1 MMNLYNENCVTGLC
15 KVADQS
21 VQLVLADPP
30 YGTTKC
36 QWDKPLPMDLI
47 WAQLRRIL
55 KPDGAVVL
63 FCQQPFTS
71 SLVMGNLPWF
81 KYMWYWRKS
90 RPSGFTNAKLKPL
103 KDVEEIAVFSP
114 ASTANGAKMNMK
126 YRPQGLQKVDKE
138 WHRPRKYGDGTG
150 VNTTRPSHE
159 LSHVIE
165 YEGYPRQ
172 VLDFANVNHN
182 LLHPTQK
189 PVDLCEYL
197 VRTYTDEGDM
207 VLDFCAGSGSTGVAA
222 IDAGRDFIGFEIDE
236 NYFNVLT
243 SRLTCDII

>member
-1 MMNLYNENCVTGLC
+1 MELWCFLPAAIYQLSCYE
-15 KVADQS
+15 QS
-21 VQLVLADPP
+21 SVVQIHVVLAQIQAVRIYQRKAQALKGCRGDC
-30 YGTTKC
+30 GVLARFDS
-36 QWDKPLPMDLI
+36 QW
-47 WAQLRRIL
+47 
-55 KPDGAVVL
+55 G
-63 FCQQPFTS
+63 
-71 SLVMGNLPWF
+71 
-81 KYMWYWRKS
+81 
-90 RPSGFTNAKLKPL
+90 
-103 KDVEEIAVFSP
+103 
-114 ASTANGAKMNMK
+114 KMNMK

-159 LSHVIE
+159 LSRVIE

-197 VRTYTDEGDM
+197 VRTYTDEGDL

-222 IDAGRDFIGFEIDE
+222 IGAGRDFIGFEIDE
-236 NYFNVLT
+236 NYFKVLT
-243 SRLTCDII
+243 GRLTCDTI

>member
-1 MMNLYNENCVTGLC
+1 MITTYNENCVRGLC
-15 KVADQS
+15 KVADRS

-36 QWDKPLPMDLI
+36 RWDKPLPMDLI
-47 WAQLRRIL
+47 WSQLARIL

-71 SLVMGNLPWF
+71 SLIMGNLPWF

-90 RPSGFTNAKLKPL
+90 RPSGYTNAKLKPL

-114 ASTANGAKMNMK
+114 ASTANGARLNMK
-126 YRPQGLQKVDKE
+126 YRPQGLTRVDKE
-138 WHRPRKYGDGTG
+138 WSRPRKYGDGTG
-150 VNTTRPSHE
+150 VNTTRPSHQ
-159 LSHVIE
+159 LSRTIE

-172 VLDFANVNHN
+172 VLDYSNSNDQ
-182 LLHPTQK
+182 LLHPAQK
-189 PVDLCEYL
+189 PVPLCDYL
-197 VRTYTDEGDM
+197 IRTYTDEGDT

-222 IDAGRDFIGFEIDE
+222 KSLSRDFIGFEIDPD
-236 NYFNVLT
+236 YYTVLT
-243 SRLTCDII
+243 SRLACDTI